1 MGRYYSFD
9 ANVRLQKIDGDRA
22 NDEELESQ
30 DVVASVFWEERQ
42 VQKVVNFI
50 VDSDGD
56 ADMEYF
62 HHKHPDL
69 YHEMCEAAKL
79 EYADMMARFSPE
91 EEYKI
96 QSVEPSFPDEIY
108 YTAEGIIA
116 ERLSAEVNDA
126 DSAELSLRENRARF
140 CLLAGTGSRSTH
152 AL

>member
-9 ANVRLQKIDGDRA
+9 ANVHLQRIDSDGSNGD
-22 NDEELESQ
+22 ELEDQ

-79 EYADMMARFSPE
+79 EYADMMARFSPG
-91 EEYKI
+91 EEYK
-96 QSVEPSFPDEIY
+96 PTFPDEIY

-116 ERLSAEVNDA
+116 EKLSAEVNDVYA
-126 DSAELSLRENRARF
+126 D
-140 CLLAGTGSRSTH
+140 AGD
-152 AL
+152 L

>member
-9 ANVRLQKIDGDRA
+9 ANVRLQKMEGGRA

-79 EYADMMARFSPE
+79 EYADMMARFSPGE
-91 EEYKI
+91 DYKI
-96 QSVEPSFPDEIY
+96 QSVEPTFPDEIY

-116 ERLSAEVNDA
+116 ERLSAEVNDVYA
-126 DSAELSLRENRARF
+126 D
-140 CLLAGTGSRSTH
+140 AGD
-152 AL
+152 L